1 VPDSSSRRFFAILGI
16 ILVVAAGVRVAY
28 ILGEARH
35 DEQFYDA
42 AYYELQARTIVDGHG
57 FSDPFQFI
65 PGASHEERPAAD
77 HPPLTSLSLI
87 PVAAV
92 GDWLGMDEEDS
103 QLIMRFQIG
112 IAGLLVVLLIGL
124 LGRELVGHRTGLIA
138 AGIAAVYPYL
148 WINDG
153 LIMSEAYAAAAVTGA
168 LILALRLLKRPSLG
182 LAFALGIVCGLAA
195 LARAELVLLAP
206 LLGVPLVWTFRKD
219 GSWTRRLK
227 VIGSIAVGAALLIG
241 PWVTFNLVRFDEPT
255 FLSTNDGHAMLAS
268 NCDNVFWGPSTG
280 LTYLKGCIPK
290 QAPPGDQ
297 SVVSR
302 IYRERAVDYV
312 SLRKKRFGVVL
323 LARIGRDWGFF
334 RPWDM
339 VDWNKAEGRPGWV
352 TATGLFVYYPLL
364 ALAIGGIVVLKR
376 RRTKLWPLLI
386 PPIIVTLGTVLA
398 YGQTR
403 FRVPAEP
410 TIVVL
415 AAVSIAAVSQRWWP
429 EQGAPEPARDED
441 VVDQDAGSS
450 TMVASSSS

>member
-1 VPDSSSRRFFAILGI
+1 M
-16 ILVVAAGVRVAY
+16 
-28 ILGEARH
+28 H
-35 DEQFYDA
+35 
-42 AYYELQARTIVDGHG
+42 
-57 FSDPFQFI
+57 
-65 PGASHEERPAAD
+65 
-77 HPPLTSLSLI
+77 
-87 PVAAV
+87 
-92 GDWLGMDEEDS
+92 EEDS

-112 IAGLLVVLLIGL
+112 IAGLVVVLLIGL
-124 LGRELVGHRTGLIA
+124 LGRELVGDRTGLFA

-168 LILALRLLKRPSLG
+168 LILTLSLLKRPSLG
-182 LAFALGIVCGLAA
+182 LALGLGVVCGLAA

-206 LLGVPLVWTFRKD
+206 FLGLPLVWTFRKD
-219 GSWTRRLK
+219 DGWARRVK
-227 VIGSIAVGAALLIG
+227 VIGSIAAGTAVLIG
-241 PWVTFNLVRFDEPT
+241 PWVAFNLARFDEPT
-255 FLSTNDGHAMLAS
+255 FLSTNDGTAMLAS

-302 IYRERAVDYV
+302 IYRDRAVDYV

-323 LARIGRDWGFF
+323 LARIGRDWSFF
-334 RPWDM
+334 RPVDM
-339 VDWNKAEGRPGWV
+339 LEWNQAEGRASWI
-352 TATGLFVYYPLL
+352 TGLGLYFYYPLL
-364 ALAIGGIVVLKR
+364 AFAIAGIVVLKR
-376 RRTKLWPLLI
+376 RHTKQWPLLM

-415 AAVSIAAVSQRWWP
+415 AAVSIAALSARWWP
-429 EQGAPEPARDED
+429 EKGASDGARDD
-441 VVDQDAGSS
+441 AAVDQDAESS